1 MGKGMESFVVPM
13 CGRKRGQ
20 TANLSYR
27 YALYPGWISSRR
39 FCQQMRKDN
48 IDFSLV
54 QQELV
59 HIKKKEA
66 KGKLRGRLLEVIRG
80 PVTQLVMCSLV
91 LIDALIVTAE
101 IILEIHA
108 VKAEKLSLE
117 HELRH
122 QQRSEYFCQK
132 EKQLHIQRCCYP
144 SADNWTSIN
153 FKIFGLDYSFCCPA
167 NPLENCQT
175 NTSDLY
181 RVFIGEST
189 KNYLLQ
195 AQCSKLSC
203 CTEATSL
210 YRAHPLSAH
219 DRATNCHF
227 FHTIACILHFISI
240 GILCLFITQLSVRIY
255 CTGRRFLRLK
265 FEVVDGSV
273 IVISL
278 IADVIFVYVSS
289 DEISIII
296 IFLVWRMV
304 RVINSFLMH
313 EKQRDAFRIHLQKRA
328 RRISEL
334 KVEVLNAKQTILEKH
349 IEILE
354 SSCIQLGMSK
364 EQLLL
369 CRPNVTNVGE
379 DMTKNAVRSMAFLTS
394 EMLAQFAVGPMP
406 SQLVPKNAKQGLSN
420 SNNGR

>member
-1 MGKGMESFVVPM
+1 M
-13 CGRKRGQ
+13 CGRKREQ
-20 TANLSYR
+20 TGNLSYR

-59 HIKKKEA
+59 HIRKKEA
-66 KGKLRGRLLEVIRG
+66 KGKIRGRLLEVIRG

-122 QQRSEYFCQK
+122 QQRAEYFCQK
-132 EKQLHIQRCCYP
+132 ENALHIQRCCYP

-153 FKIFGLDYSFCCPA
+153 FRIFGFDYSFCCPA
-167 NPLENCQT
+167 NPLENCNT

-181 RVFIGEST
+181 RVFFSEST
-189 KNYLLQ
+189 MNHLLQ
-195 AQCSKLSC
+195 TRCSKLSC

-210 YRAHPLSAH
+210 YRAYPL
-219 DRATNCHF
+219 
-227 FHTIACILHFISI
+227 I
-240 GILCLFITQLSVRIY
+240 RIY
-255 CTGRRFLRLK
+255 CTGRRFFRLK

-273 IVISL
+273 IAISL
-278 IADVIFVYVSS
+278 IADVIFVYVAS

-304 RVINSFLMH
+304 RVINSLLMH
-313 EKQRDAFRIHLQKRA
+313 EKQRDAFRIQLQKRA

-334 KVEVLNAKQTILEKH
+334 KVEVLNAKKTILEKH
-349 IEILE
+349 IDILE

-406 SQLVPKNAKQGLSN
+406 SQLVPNTPKKGGQIQRAADDHRACLRPGSSEYRHRHVLTPVKGLKSN
-420 SNNGR
+420 MISQIQ

>member
-1 MGKGMESFVVPM
+1 MESFVVPM

-122 QQRSEYFCQK
+122 QQR
-132 EKQLHIQRCCYP
+132 
-144 SADNWTSIN
+144 
-153 FKIFGLDYSFCCPA
+153 
-167 NPLENCQT
+167 
-175 NTSDLY
+175 
-181 RVFIGEST
+181 
-189 KNYLLQ
+189 
-195 AQCSKLSC
+195 
-203 CTEATSL
+203 
-210 YRAHPLSAH
+210 
-219 DRATNCHF
+219 
-227 FHTIACILHFISI
+227 
-240 GILCLFITQLSVRIY
+240 
-255 CTGRRFLRLK
+255 
-265 FEVVDGSV
+265 
-273 IVISL
+273 
-278 IADVIFVYVSS
+278 
-289 DEISIII
+289 
-296 IFLVWRMV
+296 
-304 RVINSFLMH
+304 
-313 EKQRDAFRIHLQKRA
+313 
-328 RRISEL
+328 RISEL